1 MKQPPA
7 KPKLRGAGLAGRLL
21 LAQTLVV
28 ITGALTAW
36 LVAAAVGPRLFH
48 EHLARA
54 HHSGSP
60 AAEILHTE
68 EAYQSATAISLWLAL
83 LAAMVAAMAVS
94 VLVTRRI
101 GGPVAMIADAA
112 SNVAQGR
119 YDVTVP
125 PPGLGAEFDALA
137 SGFNQMAGQL
147 HSVERARI
155 RLLADLGHEMRTP
168 LATLEAYLEALED
181 GVATL
186 DAPTASLLRS
196 QTRRLAR
203 LSEDIG
209 AVSRAEEGHVGL
221 DSRTVQPAA
230 VVTSAVDSMAEAY
243 KAKGVVLLKRI
254 DTPLPDLRVDA
265 DRLGQV
271 LGNLLDNAL
280 RHTPAGGTVTVAAST
295 SPGAG
300 GTALSALTDLTVLT
314 VTDTGDGIT
323 AEHLPHVFER
333 FYRVDAARDR
343 AHGGSGI
350 GLAIAKA
357 LVEAHGG
364 QLTVS
369 SPGTGQGSTF
379 RIRIP
384 QT

>member
-1 MKQPPA
+1 MRQPVGEPRF
-7 KPKLRGAGLAGRLL
+7 PGAGLAGRLL
-21 LAQTLVV
+21 VAQTLVV
-28 ITGALTAW
+28 LTGALTAW

-48 EHLARA
+48 EHLGRA
-54 HHSGSP
+54 HFGSP
-60 AAEILHTE
+60 SAQILHTE
-68 EAYQSATAISLWLAL
+68 EAYESANAISLLLAL
-83 LAAMVAAMAVS
+83 LAALVAAMAVS

-101 GGPVAMIADAA
+101 GKPVAMIAAAA

-137 SGFNQMAGQL
+137 SGFNQMSGQL
-147 HSVERARI
+147 RSVERARS

-186 DAPTASLLRS
+186 DASTASLLRS

-209 AVSRAEEGHVGL
+209 AVSRAEEGNVGL
-221 DSRTVQPAA
+221 DRRTVRPAA
-230 VVTSAVDSMAEAY
+230 VVTAAVDSVAEAY
-243 KAKGVVLLKRI
+243 RAKGVRLLKRI
-254 DTPLPDLRVDA
+254 DSPLPDLRVDP
-265 DRLGQV
+265 DRVGQV
-271 LGNLLDNAL
+271 LANLLDNAL
-280 RHTPAGGTVTVAAST
+280 RHTPPGGTVAVSAST
-295 SPGAG
+295 SPAAG
-300 GTALSALTDLTVLT
+300 GTELTVA
-314 VTDTGDGIT
+314 DTGDGIT

-357 LVEAHGG
+357 LVGAHGG
-364 QLTVS
+364 QLSVT

-379 RIRIP
+379 RIHIP
-384 QT
+384 QP

>member
-1 MKQPPA
+1 MRQSSRGSRF
-7 KPKLRGAGLAGRLL
+7 RGAGLAGRLL
-21 LAQTLVV
+21 VAQTLVV
-28 ITGALTAW
+28 LTGTLTAW

-48 EHLARA
+48 EHLAQA
-54 HHSGSP
+54 SFAS
-60 AAEILHTE
+60 ASAQALHTE
-68 EAYQSATAISLWLAL
+68 EAYESANTISLSLAL
-83 LAAMVAAMAVS
+83 LAALVAAMAVS
-94 VLVTRRI
+94 VFVTHRI
-101 GGPVAMIADAA
+101 GRSVATIADAA
-112 SNVAQGR
+112 SDVAQGR
-119 YDVTVP
+119 YDVKVP

-137 SGFNQMAGQL
+137 SGFNQMSGQL
-147 HSVERARI
+147 RAVERSRS

-186 DAPTASLLRS
+186 DASTADLLRA

-209 AVSRAEEGHVGL
+209 AVSRAEEGHAGL
-221 DSRTVQPAA
+221 DRRTVQPA
-230 VVTSAVDSMAEAY
+230 VLVTAAVDSSAEAY
-243 KAKGVVLLKRI
+243 KAKGVRLLTRI
-254 DTPLPDLRVDA
+254 DTPLPDLHVDPDRV
-265 DRLGQV
+265 GQV

-280 RHTPAGGTVTVAAST
+280 RHTPSGGTVTVSAS

-300 GTALSALTDLTVLT
+300 GPAVLT
-314 VTDTGDGIT
+314 VVDTGDGIP

-333 FYRVDAARDR
+333 FYRGDAARDR

-364 QLTVS
+364 QLSVT

-379 RIRIP
+379 RIHIP
-384 QT
+384 QP